1 MGDHR
6 LAHLWTD
13 VRPQIEADG
22 GAYDLRETRSPRDFF
37 AVDESSLY
45 VVRAQESGRHT
56 VLTLTP
62 APARSASVT
71 ACEEA
76 LR

>member
-6 LAHLWTD
+6 LARPWTD
-13 VRPQIEADG
+13 VRPQIEADR

-37 AVDESSLY
+37 AVDETSLY
-45 VVRAQESGRHT
+45 AVRAQESGRHT

-62 APARSASVT
+62 APARRAPVI
-71 ACEEA
+71 AYERA

>member
-1 MGDHR
+1 MADHL
-6 LAHLWTD
+6 LARPWTD

-22 GAYDLRETRSPRDFF
+22 DTYELRETRSPRDFF
-37 AVDESSLY
+37 AVDETLPY

-56 VLTLTP
+56 VLTLTH
-62 APARSASVT
+62 APARSTSVI
-71 ACEEA
+71 AYERA